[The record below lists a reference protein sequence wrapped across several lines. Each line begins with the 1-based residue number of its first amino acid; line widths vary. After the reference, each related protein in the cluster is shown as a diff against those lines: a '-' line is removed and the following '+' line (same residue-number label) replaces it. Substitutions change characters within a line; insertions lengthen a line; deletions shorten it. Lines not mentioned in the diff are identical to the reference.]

1 MKQNILNRFLHYVS
15 FDTQSDPES
24 KTNPSTEKQLLLAK
38 ALVSELKNIGVPD
51 VKLDE
56 KGYVI
61 AKIPSN
67 MDKEVPTVGFIAH
80 MDTSPDVSGKDVKPQ
95 IINNY
100 DGGVIVLNKEK
111 NISID
116 PAEFPEILQYKDNTI
131 ICTDGTTLLGA
142 DDKAGIAEI
151 ITAIEYLL
159 ENPVIKHGNI
169 SIAFTPDE
177 EIGQGVDFF
186 NVEEFN
192 ADFAYTVDGG
202 GLGELEYE
210 NFNAAKAK
218 ITINGKNIHPGYAK
232 NKMINASLMGAE
244 FISMLPVNER
254 PEFTEEYEGFFH
266 LIGINST
273 VEEATLLYFIRDH
286 DKELFEN
293 KKKQIIDAVEFLNK
307 KYNNSIFSAEIT
319 DQYYN
324 MCEKIKDVFYIVEIA
339 MKAMENVGIEPVV
352 KPIRGGTDGSRLSF
366 MGLPCPNI
374 FAGGHNLHSKYEFV
388 SLETMTK
395 AVHTILNI
403 IAIVAEKEK

>member
-80 MDTSPDVSGKDVKPQ
+80 MDTAPDTSGKDVKPQ

-192 ADFAYTVDGG
+192 ADFAYTLDGG

-403 IAIVAEKEK
+403 IAIVSEKEK

>member
-15 FDTQSDPES
+15 FDTQSDPNS
-24 KTNPSTEKQLLLAK
+24 KTTPSTAKQLLLAK

-67 MDKEVPTVGFIAH
+67 MDKDVPTVGFIAH
-80 MDTSPDVSGKDVKPQ
+80 MDTSPEVSGKDVKPQ

-100 DGGVIVLNKEK
+100 DGGIIVLNKEK

-116 PAEFPEILQYKDNTI
+116 PIEFPEILRYKGNTI

-151 ITAIEYLL
+151 ITAVEYLL

-169 SIAFTPDE
+169 NIAFTPDE

-186 NVEEFN
+186 NVEDFN
-192 ADFAYTVDGG
+192 ADFAYTVDGA

-232 NKMINASLMGAE
+232 NKMINASLMATE
-244 FISMLPVNER
+244 FISLLPVNER
-254 PEFTEEYEGFFH
+254 PEFTEKYEGFFH
-266 LIGINST
+266 LVGLNST
-273 VEEATLLYFIRDH
+273 VEEASLLYFIRDH

-293 KKKQIIDAVEFLNK
+293 KKKQIVDAINFLNK

-339 MKAMENVGIEPVV
+339 MKAMENVGIEPII

-388 SLETMTK
+388 SLETMAK

-403 IAIVAEKEK
+403 IAIISEKEK

>member
-80 MDTSPDVSGKDVKPQ
+80 MDTAPDTSGKDVKPQ

-192 ADFAYTVDGG
+192 ADFAYTLDGG

-273 VEEATLLYFIRDH
+273 VDEATLSYIVRDH

-293 KKKQIIDAVEFLNK
+293 KKKQIIDTVEFLNK

-324 MCEKIKDVFYIVEIA
+324 MREKIKDVFYIVEIA
-339 MKAMENVGIEPVV
+339 MKAMENVGVEPIV

-366 MGLPCPNI
+366 MGLPCPNL
-374 FAGGHNLHSKYEFV
+374 FAGGHNFHSKYEFI

-403 IAIVAEKEK
+403 VAIVAEKEK